1 MNTKRLWIANYGGE
15 ILIFDVVSGN
25 RISVL
30 HLSNSLQYKQN
41 ECKDDS
47 ELSLETF
54 SVYAD
59 PISSPGNHSLYF
71 VTTKGLLGC
80 IHAKNMTFLWVYQL
94 HSPIFSTPLI
104 YYTAKDLANSIHN
117 IIIAS
122 VDGSIKC
129 FSTHNNSNSN
139 SNSNSDN
146 FKGSV
151 LTDTERSNDSV
162 ISLRWKN
169 SYQSRPFFSSPCL
182 ISYKDSQYILIGSH
196 DGKLRCL
203 HANTGVLLW
212 QQDFGSIIYSS
223 PCCFYHVSHPNILH
237 VLFATTGGNIHLVSD
252 LFGHLSSGDKLQS
265 CRNVSTVTS
274 SGEIYSSPVMGYSNG
289 SVYIGC
295 RNDTLIKLNF

>member
-15 ILIFDVVSGN
+15 ILIFDIVSGN

-30 HLSNSLQYKQN
+30 HLSNSLQYKEN

-71 VTTKGLLGC
+71 VTTKGLLVC
-80 IHAKNMTFLWVYQL
+80 IHAKNMTFLWAYQL

-104 YYTAKDLANSIHN
+104 YYTAKDLANNIHN

-129 FSTHNNSNSN
+129 FLILNNGNSNSN
-139 SNSNSDN
+139 NVKS
-146 FKGSV
+146 
-151 LTDTERSNDSV
+151 DSV

-169 SYQSRPFFSSPCL
+169 TYQSRPFFSSPCL

-212 QQDFGSIIYSS
+212 QKDFGSIIYSS
-223 PCCFYHVSHPNILH
+223 PCCFYHESHPNILH

-265 CRNVSTVTS
+265 SRYVSTVTS